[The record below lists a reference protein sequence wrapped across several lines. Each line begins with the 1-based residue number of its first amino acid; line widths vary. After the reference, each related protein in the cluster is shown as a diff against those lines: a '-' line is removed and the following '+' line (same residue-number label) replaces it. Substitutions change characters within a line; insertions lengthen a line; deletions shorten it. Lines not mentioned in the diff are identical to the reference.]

1 MHGGLVDSSVS
12 WSEEGVTD
20 DELQIG
26 SRLCGSSDKAEVR
39 SMEYGDVFSGAM
51 ERPYH
56 PAPQY
61 ATNATPFSSVK
72 ANSVVGPS
80 EPKEFPRE
88 GSLWWISDIVKEIH
102 DPETVDK
109 LSAFATFTNQ
119 WIEERGISS
128 AYNFSAIMQACK
140 LYDVQHLKKEKDEFT
155 VLVALWVVFLRA
167 MKIHLGSNAKFKYES
182 LSAFLHA
189 YDGCF
194 DKVELKEQLKL
205 FETANWMAILLPM
218 LVAKKSKG
226 LVLQV
231 IPKMLEGFGVKYVT
245 GSGQS
250 KATSNRVRIFENE
263 GNVQPCKKR
272 KWSMNKL
279 SDPEDD
285 SPKPLKKRDRSLVSL
300 RKPPPEAAEGNG
312 VVAPTGM
319 SKSVLALAAQI
330 ERERSGDD
338 FAKPEL
344 EKFRRES
351 FYSGPVHLR
360 RDWSEDYSHHF
371 DIDIDQLL

>member
-1 MHGGLVDSSVS
+1 
-12 WSEEGVTD
+12 
-20 DELQIG
+20 
-26 SRLCGSSDKAEVR
+26 
-39 SMEYGDVFSGAM
+39 MEYGDVFSSKL
-51 ERPYH
+51 ERSFF

-61 ATNATPFSSVK
+61 ATNATPFSSLKNTSKVETSDPK
-72 ANSVVGPS
+72 NL
-80 EPKEFPRE
+80 PKE
-88 GSLWWISDIVKEIH
+88 GGLWWIDDIVSEIKET
-102 DPETVDK
+102 ETVEK
-109 LSAFATFTNQ
+109 ISAFATFTTQ
-119 WIEERGISS
+119 WIDERGVSS

-140 LYDVQHLKKEKDEFT
+140 LYDVQHLKKEKEEFT

-167 MKIHLGSNAKFKYES
+167 MKMHLGSNAKFKYES
-182 LSAFLHA
+182 LQSFLHA
-189 YDGCF
+189 YEGSF
-194 DKVELKEQLKL
+194 DKVDLKEQLKL

-250 KATSNRVRIFENE
+250 KATSNRVRIFEHE

-279 SDPEDD
+279 SDRDDD
-285 SPKPLKKRDRSLVSL
+285 SPKPLKKRDRSTHSL
-300 RKPPPEAAEGNG
+300 RKQPSESSDSNG
-312 VVAPTGM
+312 YLAQTGM

-338 FAKPEL
+338 FAKPDL

-360 RDWSEDYSHHF
+360 REWSEDYSHHF